1 MAVYATALNDFLDPR
16 EGFVMIKQEITLRVP
31 GKQEFA
37 LVLRL
42 ALGGVAILKDL
53 DAGALDDLRAASDEA
68 VDCLLHQGREVSW
81 LTLLVQDE
89 GDKLTVRICAEFTGE
104 GESTMDEDKM
114 AVSRTVLETLI
125 PEVEMCARD
134 CGCIEAIS
142 LTLKKA
148 VAMGA

>member
-1 MAVYATALNDFLDPR
+1 
-16 EGFVMIKQEITLRVP
+16 MIKQEITLRVP
-31 GKQEFA
+31 GKQEYA

-81 LTLLVQDE
+81 LTLYAQDE
-89 GDKLTVRICAEFTGE
+89 DDKLTIRICAEFTGE
-104 GESTMDEDKM
+104 GELTVEEDEM
-114 AVSRTVLETLI
+114 EVSRAVLETLI

>member
-1 MAVYATALNDFLDPR
+1 ML
-16 EGFVMIKQEITLRVP
+16 KQEITLRVP
-31 GKQEFA
+31 GKLEYA

-68 VDCLLHQGREVSW
+68 VDCVLHQGREVSW
-81 LTLLVQDE
+81 LTLYAQDE
-89 GDKLTVRICAEFTGE
+89 GDKLTIRICAEFTGE
-104 GESTMDEDKM
+104 GELTVEEDEM
-114 AVSRTVLETLI
+114 EVSRAVLETLI

>member
-1 MAVYATALNDFLDPR
+1 MSDLHS
-16 EGFVMIKQEITLRVP
+16 EEILLRVP
-31 GKQEFA
+31 GDPSCA
-37 LVLRL
+37 LILRTT
-42 ALGGVAILKDL
+42 LGGVAILHDL
-53 DAGALDDLRAASDEA
+53 TVDQLDDLRTAADEA
-68 VDCLLHQGREVSW
+68 CDCLLHQGREVSW

-104 GESTMDEDKM
+104 GESTMDEDEM
-114 AVSRTVLETLI
+114 AVSRSVLETLI
-125 PEVEMCARD
+125 PEVEICARD

>member
-1 MAVYATALNDFLDPR
+1 
-16 EGFVMIKQEITLRVP
+16 MIKQEITLRVP
-31 GKQEFA
+31 GKQEYA

-42 ALGGVAILKDL
+42 ALGGVAMLKDL

-81 LTLLVQDE
+81 LTLCVQDG
-89 GDKLTVRICAEFTGE
+89 GDKLTIRICAEFTGE
-104 GESTMDEDKM
+104 GELTTDADE
-114 AVSRTVLETLI
+114 AEISRAVLETLV
-125 PEVEMCARD
+125 PQVEMCQQD

>member
-1 MAVYATALNDFLDPR
+1 MN
-16 EGFVMIKQEITLRVP
+16 KQEITLRVP
-31 GKQEFA
+31 GKQEYA

-53 DAGALDDLRAASDEA
+53 DAGALDDLRSASDEA

-81 LTLLVQDE
+81 LTLHVQDE
-89 GDKLTVRICAEFTGE
+89 RDKLTVRICAEFTGE
-104 GESTMDEDKM
+104 GETAMDEDDM
-114 AVSRTVLETLI
+114 AVSRAVLETLI

>member
-1 MAVYATALNDFLDPR
+1 MT
-16 EGFVMIKQEITLRVP
+16 KQEITLRVP
-31 GKQEFA
+31 GAAEYG

-68 VDCLLHQGREVSW
+68 VDYLLHQGREVQW
-81 LTLLVQDE
+81 LTLCVLDGGE
-89 GDKLTVRICAEFTGE
+89 MLTVRICAEFSGE
-104 GESTMDEDKM
+104 GEFNVDEDSM
-114 AVSRTVLETLI
+114 EISRAVLETLV
-125 PEVEMCARD
+125 PQVEMRTQD
-134 CGCIEAIS
+134 CGCVEAIS

>member
-1 MAVYATALNDFLDPR
+1 MTQ
-16 EGFVMIKQEITLRVP
+16 QEITLRVP
-31 GKQEFA
+31 GKQEYA

-53 DAGALDDLRAASDEA
+53 DAGALDDLRNASDEA

-81 LTLLVQDE
+81 LTLNVLDE
-89 GDKLTVRICAEFTGE
+89 DEKLTVRICAEFSGE
-104 GESTMDEDKM
+104 GVFHADADEMDI
-114 AVSRTVLETLI
+114 SRAVLETLI
-125 PEVEMCARD
+125 PEVEMCTQD
-134 CGCIEAIS
+134 CGCINAIS

>member
-1 MAVYATALNDFLDPR
+1 
-16 EGFVMIKQEITLRVP
+16 MIKQEITLRVP
-31 GKQEFA
+31 GKQEYA

-53 DAGALDDLRAASDEA
+53 DAGALEDLRSASDEA

-81 LTLLVQDE
+81 LTLQVQDG
-89 GDKLTVRICAEFTGE
+89 GDKLTVRICAEFTGA
-104 GESTMDEDKM
+104 GELTTDEDEM
-114 AVSRTVLETLI
+114 AVSRAVLETLI
-125 PEVEMCARD
+125 SEVEMCAQD
-134 CGCIEAIS
+134 CGCIDAIS

>member
-1 MAVYATALNDFLDPR
+1 MN
-16 EGFVMIKQEITLRVP
+16 KQEITLRVP
-31 GKQEFA
+31 GKQEYA

-42 ALGGVAILKDL
+42 ALGGIAILKDL
-53 DAGALDDLRAASDEA
+53 DAGALDDLRSASDEA

-81 LTLLVQDE
+81 LTLHVMDGGE
-89 GDKLTVRICAEFTGE
+89 KLTIRICAEFSGE
-104 GESTMDEDKM
+104 GSLTVDADE
-114 AVSRTVLETLI
+114 AEVSRTVLETLI
-125 PEVEMCARD
+125 PEVEMCAKD

>member
-1 MAVYATALNDFLDPR
+1 MT
-16 EGFVMIKQEITLRVP
+16 KQEITLRVP
-31 GKQEFA
+31 GAPEYA

-68 VDCLLHQGREVSW
+68 VDYLLHQGRGVQW
-81 LTLLVQDE
+81 LTLAVLDE
-89 GDKLTVRICAEFTGE
+89 GEKLTVRICAEFSGE
-104 GESTMDEDKM
+104 GEFTQDEDEKEI
-114 AVSRTVLETLI
+114 SRAVLETLI
-125 PEVEMCARD
+125 PQVEMCTQD
-134 CGCIEAIS
+134 CGCVDAIS

>member
-1 MAVYATALNDFLDPR
+1 MN
-16 EGFVMIKQEITLRVP
+16 KQEITLRVP
-31 GKQEFA
+31 GKQEYA

-53 DAGALDDLRAASDEA
+53 DAGALDDLRSASDEA

-81 LTLLVQDE
+81 LTLRVQDG
-89 GDKLTVRICAEFTGE
+89 GDRLTVRICAEFSGE
-104 GESTMDEDKM
+104 GELTVDADE
-114 AVSRTVLETLI
+114 AEVSRAVLETLI
-125 PEVEMCARD
+125 PEVEMCTQD
-134 CGCIEAIS
+134 CGCIEAVS

>member
-1 MAVYATALNDFLDPR
+1 MN
-16 EGFVMIKQEITLRVP
+16 KQEITLRVP
-31 GKQEFA
+31 GKQEYA

-53 DAGALDDLRAASDEA
+53 DAGALDDLRSASDEA
-68 VDCLLHQGREVSW
+68 VDCLLHQGSEVSW
-81 LTLLVQDE
+81 LTLHVQDG
-89 GDKLTVRICAEFTGE
+89 GDKLTVLICAEFAGE
-104 GESTMDEDKM
+104 GEPAMDEDDM
-114 AVSRTVLETLI
+114 AVSRAVLETLI
-125 PEVEMCARD
+125 PEVEMRTRD